1 MFTHR
6 LGHLAPRRVL
16 IIKPSSLGDVV
27 TAVPVL
33 RGLKRTFPEVQ
44 VDWML
49 ATNCIPL
56 LVHDTDINAIVP
68 FDRKGLGKFWRSPK
82 AAGKLWRFLRQIRKG
97 RYDWVLDLQGL
108 LRSAIFTRA
117 SHAPLRAGFGDG
129 REGAPLLYNVTHMPL
144 SPHTVSRNIEL
155 ARSLGINA
163 TDADMT
169 LQTSHSGEVYFETL
183 TREQGLDDN
192 GYVVCV
198 PPTRWATKR
207 YPARRW
213 RTVINRLRANHRV
226 VVTGAP
232 GDEAYCQTITD
243 GMDDVLNVTGK
254 TSVEQLVGLIAH
266 GAGVICCDSA
276 AKFIAPAVNTDVVCL
291 IGPTQTDRTGPFP
304 TGEAIVSPAL
314 CQGCLRKRCRPT
326 GICMD
331 LIAPS
336 DVVTAAEA
344 MLAGARP

>member
-33 RGLKRTFPEVQ
+33 RGLKRTFPHVQ

-56 LVHDTDINAIVP
+56 LVHDTDINAIIP
-68 FDRKGLGKFWRSPK
+68 FDRRGLGKFWRSPK
-82 AAGKLWRFLRQIRKG
+82 SAAKLWRFLRQVRKG
-97 RYDWVLDLQGL
+97 RYDWVIDLQGL
-108 LRSAIFTRA
+108 LRSALFTRA
-117 SHAPLRAGFGDG
+117 SHAPLRAGFGDA
-129 REGAPLLYNVTHMPL
+129 REGAPLFYNVAHMPL
-144 SPHTVSRNIEL
+144 NPHTVTRNIEL

-169 LQTSHSGEVYFETL
+169 LQVTHAGEVYFDAL
-183 TREQGLDDN
+183 QAEQGLDDK
-192 GYVVCV
+192 GYIVCV

-213 RTVINRLRANHRV
+213 RVVIDRLRRNHRV
-226 VVTGAP
+226 VVAGAP
-232 GDEAYCQTITD
+232 GDEDYCRSISD
-243 GMDDVLNVTGK
+243 GLQGVLDVTGK
-254 TSVEQLVGLIAH
+254 TAVEQLVGLIAH
-266 GAGVICCDSA
+266 AAGVICCDSA
-276 AKFIAPAVNTDVVCL
+276 AKFIAPAVGTDVVCL
-291 IGPTQTDRTGPFP
+291 IGPTQMDRTGPFP
-304 TGEAIVSPAL
+304 SGRAVISPAL
-314 CQGCLRKRCRPT
+314 CQGCLRKRCKPA

-331 LIAPS
+331 LISPD
-336 DVVTAAEA
+336 DVIAAAEE
-344 MLAGARP
+344 MLAEARS